1 MGLPLVSEFLVVL
14 KIMFRRVSSKGD
26 WRKAPIYAMS
36 DGDASS
42 DRENVSTSKQAA
54 RVLQSHFDREGDD
67 TRPTD
72 RIPMET

>member
-1 MGLPLVSEFLVVL
+1 
-14 KIMFRRVSSKGD
+14 
-26 WRKAPIYAMS
+26 MS

-54 RVLQSHFDREGDD
+54 RVLQGHFDREGDD